1 MFLKLFSKNRPA
13 DDQELVQQYRRT
25 GDLDCIGRLFERHTD
40 MVFLVCMKYLQD
52 EEESKDATMQIFEQL
67 VQALKKHEVSNFKSW
82 LHVLSKNHCLH
93 LIRARKSRSRLAMQQ
108 TEAQSTELTTT
119 LELSG
124 EERLELEIEAL
135 QLGLAELPAEQRT
148 CLELFY
154 LQQKSYK
161 EIAVVTGCDLSK
173 VKSYIQ
179 NGRRNLKIFVEKH
192 HAQR

>member
-1 MFLKLFSKNRPA
+1 MFLKLFSKNRPP
-13 DDQELVQQYRRT
+13 DDLELVQHYRRT

-67 VQALKKHEVSNFKSW
+67 VEALKKHEVSNFKSW

-93 LIRARKSRSRLAMQQ
+93 LLRARKSRTRLAQQQ
-108 TEAQSTELTTT
+108 TESVSTELATT
-119 LELSG
+119 LELS
-124 EERLELEIEAL
+124 EEEQHELEVRAL
-135 QLGLAELPAEQRT
+135 QQGLAELPAEQRT

-161 EIAVVTGCDLSK
+161 EIAAATGCDLTK

-179 NGRRNLKIFVEKH
+179 NGRRNLKIYVEKH
-192 HAQR
+192 HAHR